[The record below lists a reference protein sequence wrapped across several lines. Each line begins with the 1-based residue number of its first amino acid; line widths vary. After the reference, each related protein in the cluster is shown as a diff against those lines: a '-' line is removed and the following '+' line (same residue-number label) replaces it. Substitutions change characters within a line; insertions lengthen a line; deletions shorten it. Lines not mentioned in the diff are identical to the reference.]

1 MNPIKFLLITSVILG
16 GCTSNNQAKIKNHKE
31 NIMTTDST
39 NQYGFNRDFLKKHTS
54 IIELKNGNSAIVLS
68 PSWQGRVMTST
79 AEGDSGFSFGWI
91 NRELIASGKIQSHIN
106 AYGGEER
113 LWLGPE
119 GGQFSIFFSKGKS
132 FIYDNWQTPAF
143 LDTTPFQ
150 LISSTDSSALFGKDI
165 TTGNYSGT
173 SFKFRI
179 EREVTLLSKEA
190 LNKLISID
198 VNGLRSVAYRSVN
211 KIINQGDIA
220 WKKETGLLSIW
231 MLGMFNPSPAII
243 ITIPVK
249 TGDEKLI
256 GPKVNDAYFGKISND
271 RLKVSGNNIF
281 FKADGKSRG
290 KIGIPPLR
298 ATGVMGSYDSD
309 NKILTLLICR
319 MAEGKKDYVNSSWQI
334 QENPF
339 SGDALNSY
347 NDGPLADGSQMGPFY
362 ELETSSPAADLKPG
376 ESLSHI
382 QYTLH
387 LKGDVQVLDKV
398 AQKVLGVSL
407 EEITGAF

>member
-39 NQYGFNRDFLKKHTS
+39 NQYGFNRDFLKKHIS

-190 LNKLISID
+190 LNKLISLD

-387 LKGDVQVLDKV
+387 LKGDVQYLDKV